1 MTMKAPLREGAGN
14 YMAFSGGIGSSD
26 REVVSRADIAR
37 NIKTIEWLKTELIAG
52 ISSLFKGMLKNNNEL
67 IADSLA
73 NIVVGCYL
81 LGKRLGLPYG
91 ALDEKI
97 GEKVKAN
104 LEQGH
109 EIEAWYGD
117 FTLLKRYLT
126 GRKT

>member
-1 MTMKAPLREGAGN
+1 MKAPLREGAEK
-14 YMAFSGGIGSSD
+14 YMTFSGGIGSAD

-37 NIKTIEWLKTELIAG
+37 NIKTTEWLKTELVAG
-52 ISSLFKGMLKNNNEL
+52 ISSLFKGMLKTNDEL
-67 IADSLA
+67 VADSLA

-81 LGKRLGLPYG
+81 LGKRLGLPFA

-104 LEQGH
+104 LDQGH
-109 EIEAWYGD
+109 EIEVWYGD
-117 FTLLKRYLT
+117 FSLLKRYFA

>member
-1 MTMKAPLREGAGN
+1 
-14 YMAFSGGIGSSD
+14 MAYSGSIGSAD
-26 REVVSRADIAR
+26 KDVISRADIAR
-37 NIKTIEWLKTELIAG
+37 NIKSIEWLKTELITG
-52 ISSLFKGMLKNNNEL
+52 VSSLFKGMLKNNNEL

-81 LGKRLGLPYG
+81 LAKRLGLPYG

-97 GEKVKAN
+97 GIKVKAN

-109 EIEAWYGD
+109 ELETWYGD
-117 FTLLKRYLT
+117 FSLLKRYLA

>member
-1 MTMKAPLREGAGN
+1 
-14 YMAFSGGIGSSD
+14 MAFSGGIGSAD
-26 REVVSRADIAR
+26 KEVVSRADIAR
-37 NIKTIEWLKTELIAG
+37 NIKTIEWLKT
-52 ISSLFKGMLKNNNEL
+52 EL

>member
-1 MTMKAPLREGAGN
+1 
-14 YMAFSGGIGSSD
+14 MAYSGSVGSAD
-26 REVVSRADIAR
+26 KEVVSRADIAR

-73 NIVVGCYL
+73 NIVVGGCYL

-97 GEKVKAN
+97 DEKVKAN

-109 EIEAWYGD
+109 EIEVWYGD
-117 FTLLKRYLT
+117 FPYSK
-126 GRKT
+126 GI

>member
-1 MTMKAPLREGAGN
+1 MKAPLREGAGN
-14 YMAFSGGIGSSD
+14 YMAFHGSVGSTD
-26 REVVSRADIAR
+26 KEVVSRVDIAR

-52 ISSLFKGMLKNNNEL
+52 ISSLFKGMLKNSDEL

-117 FTLLKRYLT
+117 FSLLKRYLT

>member
-1 MTMKAPLREGAGN
+1 MAKAPFREGVGD
-14 YMAFSGGIGSSD
+14 YMAYSGSIGSAD
-26 REVVSRADIAR
+26 KDVISRADIAR
-37 NIKTIEWLKTELIAG
+37 NIKSIEWLKTELITG
-52 ISSLFKGMLKNNNEL
+52 VSSLFKGMLKNNNEL

-81 LGKRLGLPYG
+81 LAKRLGLPYG

-97 GEKVKAN
+97 GIKVKAN

-109 EIEAWYGD
+109 ELETWYGD
-117 FTLLKRYLT
+117 FSLLKRYLA

>member
-1 MTMKAPLREGAGN
+1 
-14 YMAFSGGIGSSD
+14 MAFSGGIGSSD